1 MSRSDSILLTG
12 MNSSTVSKVDRMK
25 EKEQFKREAKLR
37 KKASISPTIEPVLEE
52 LDKERDATIL
62 SQLDLID
69 GGQENFE
76 AHAIALK
83 LYKESLS
90 RLKSRLSNIMRTKPE

>member
-1 MSRSDSILLTG
+1 MSRSDSVLLTG

-25 EKEQFKREAKLR
+25 EKEEFKRQAKLQ
-37 KKASISPTIEPVLEE
+37 KKAKIAPTIEPVIEE
-52 LDKERDATIL
+52 IDRERDATIL
-62 SQLDLID
+62 AQLDLVD
-69 GGQENFE
+69 GGADNFE

-90 RLKSRLSNIMRTKPE
+90 RLKSRLSTIMRTKPE